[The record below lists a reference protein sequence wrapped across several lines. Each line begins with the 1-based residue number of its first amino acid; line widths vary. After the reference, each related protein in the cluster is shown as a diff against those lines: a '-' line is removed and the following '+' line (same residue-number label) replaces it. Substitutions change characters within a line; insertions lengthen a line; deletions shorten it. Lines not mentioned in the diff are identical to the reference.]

1 MDMFTLLQIPP
12 PAMFIKSINQTSM
25 TYFIIKGISD
35 RPELQVPVF
44 LLTLV
49 IYLITIGGNI
59 TILLLVCLDHQLHIP
74 MYFFLGNL
82 SIVDMSSVTVTLHKI
97 LISFIT
103 GNKSVSFLSCMTQL
117 YFFASFTGH
126 ELLILTVMSYD
137 RYVAICNPLRY
148 HTIMSNKVCVLL
160 ITVCWIW
167 GFLQVIPP
175 VFLLA
180 GFSCYVSNEINHFF
194 CDMVP
199 LMNLSCNDTSV
210 LAILNLTEGL
220 ILSTLTPFVLTIIS
234 YVFIII
240 TILRIQTS
248 TGRRKAFY
256 TCSSH
261 LTVVIILYVL
271 LICQYLIPTRTN
283 NLDFN
288 KLFSLF
294 NTAIV
299 PMLNPLIYSLKNK
312 DVNSALKSRLQRWEL
327 TT

>member
-1 MDMFTLLQIPP
+1 
-12 PAMFIKSINQTSM
+12 MFIKPRNQTSFN
-25 TYFIIKGISD
+25 YFIIKGISD
-35 RPELQVPVF
+35 RPELQVLIF
-44 LLTLV
+44 LLALV

-59 TILLLVCLDHQLHIP
+59 TILLLVCLDHQLHTP

-82 SIVDMSSVTVTLHKI
+82 SIVDMSSVTVNLHKI

-103 GNKSVSFLSCMTQL
+103 GDNTVSFLSCMTQM

-126 ELLILTVMSYD
+126 ELLILTAMSYD

-148 HTIMSNKVCVLL
+148 HTAMNHNVCALL
-160 ITVCWIW
+160 ITVCWVW
-167 GFLQVIPP
+167 GFLQILPP
-175 VFLLA
+175 IFILA
-180 GFSCYVSNEINHFF
+180 SLSCYVSNEINHFF

-199 LMNLSCNDTSV
+199 LMNLSCNDTSF
-210 LAILNLTEGL
+210 LMILNLTQGL
-220 ILSTLTPFVLTIIS
+220 ILFTLTPFLLTLLS
-234 YVFIII
+234 YIFIII

-248 TGRRKAFY
+248 SGRRKAFY

-261 LTVVIILYVL
+261 LTVVILLYG
-271 LICQYLIPTRTN
+271 LITFQYLIPTPTTD
-283 NLDFN
+283 LDFN

-312 DVNSALKSRLQRWEL
+312 DVNSALKSRLQRWKF